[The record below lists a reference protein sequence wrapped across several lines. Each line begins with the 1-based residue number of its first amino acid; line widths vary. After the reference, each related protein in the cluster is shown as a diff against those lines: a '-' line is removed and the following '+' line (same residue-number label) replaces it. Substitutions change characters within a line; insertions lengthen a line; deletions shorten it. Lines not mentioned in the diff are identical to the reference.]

1 MAWNTFKHPSTQF
14 KLYLNFDTT
23 SYTYRRQLS
32 GLPVRISCFFI
43 IRAVR
48 SNSRSPV
55 LLCVSGIKT

>member
-14 KLYLNFDTT
+14 KPYLIPHHTPTAD
-23 SYTYRRQLS
+23 SYPAFLS
-32 GLPVRISCFFI
+32 ASAVFFI

-55 LLCVSGIKT
+55 LLCMSGIKT